1 MDKQF
6 LTPEELKQIK
16 DLNTSR
22 NELVNQFGILEFD
35 SQTLELQKQKLIDT
49 LQEINKTSEDVGA
62 NLQKKYGDGNVN
74 IETGEFVK
82 N

>member
-35 SQTLELQKQKLIDT
+35 SQTLELQKEKLIDT
-49 LQEINKTSEDVGA
+49 LQEINKTSADVGA

>member
-6 LTPEELKQIK
+6 LTSEELKQIK
-16 DLNTSR
+16 DLNITR
-22 NELVNQFGILEFD
+22 NELVSQFGILEFD
-35 SQTLELQKQKLIDT
+35 SQSLKLQKEKLINK
-49 LQEINKTSEDVGA
+49 LQKINKASEDIGA
-62 NLQKKYGDGNVN
+62 DLQKKYGDGNVN